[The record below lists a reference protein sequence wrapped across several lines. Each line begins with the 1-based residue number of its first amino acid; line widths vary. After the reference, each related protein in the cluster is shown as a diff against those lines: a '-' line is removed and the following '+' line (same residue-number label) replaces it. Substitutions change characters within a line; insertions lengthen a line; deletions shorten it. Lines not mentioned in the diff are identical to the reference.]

1 MGLFDNGIPDFA
13 NPMDIAYI
21 NAMLDDEEDEDSTPI
36 DKLKKR
42 NKDQKIVKNDEID
55 DENEENDDF
64 DDEELEFYDL
74 MDEDE
79 DY

>member
-13 NPMDIAYI
+13 NPLDIAYI
-21 NAMLDDEEDEDSTPI
+21 NAMCDDEEEDSTPI
-36 DKLKKR
+36 DKFKKR
-42 NKDQKIVKNDEID
+42 INGQKVVKNNEID
-55 DENEENDDF
+55 DENAENDDF